1 MSTYAHN
8 PSATKRLTAFV
19 LFVIG
24 VALTVC
30 LFYVKTQSQ
39 TAKNEVRALERS
51 IESQEAAIAV
61 LEAELAYRQSPERI
75 SSLSKTHLGVE
86 PIAVENTISVND
98 LAEGLPL
105 RELEENEGQDD

>member
-8 PSATKRLTAFV
+8 PSASKRLTAFV

-39 TAKNEVRALERS
+39 TAKNEVRSLERAIAS
-51 IESQEAAIAV
+51 EEAAISV
-61 LEAELAYRQSPERI
+61 LEAELAYRQSPER
-75 SSLSKTHLGVE
+75 LSKLSREHLDLA
-86 PIAVENTISVND
+86 PIAVKNTITLNALS
-98 LAEGLPL
+98 EELPL
-105 RELEENEGQDD
+105 REAELESVTDD